1 MYHKRSIFCK
11 VLGDIIKWTVK
22 IALSVS
28 EIATI
33 STVSKLRNVKKK
45 FEVKRAIWFVERF
58 FVVHVSVLIWPFKK
72 IMETELLSAEQ

>member
-11 VLGDIIKWTVK
+11 VLGDIIKWIVK

-45 FEVKRAIWFVERF
+45 IEVKHAIWFVECF
-58 FVVHVSVLIWPFKK
+58 FFCARERAYLAFQEDYGNRVVKR
-72 IMETELLSAEQ
+72 